1 MLSSPM
7 VAFAFRIAGLLAVA
21 AITIFS
27 LVPGEARPHVL
38 WPGSIE
44 HVAAYFGAASLLCLG
59 FPDSKPAAQRAFT
72 PALSIGCLL
81 TAYGG
86 ALEIAQL
93 FVPGRGPG
101 MMDWGAD
108 ALGAWL
114 GVGAIWMLRRPVL
127 AALR

>member
-7 VAFAFRIAGLLAVA
+7 VAFAFRIAGLLGGKAPQASRGRRHRA
-21 AITIFS
+21 A
-27 LVPGEARPHVL
+27 AR
-38 WPGSIE
+38 
-44 HVAAYFGAASLLCLG
+44 
-59 FPDSKPAAQRAFT
+59 
-72 PALSIGCLL
+72 
-81 TAYGG
+81 AYGG